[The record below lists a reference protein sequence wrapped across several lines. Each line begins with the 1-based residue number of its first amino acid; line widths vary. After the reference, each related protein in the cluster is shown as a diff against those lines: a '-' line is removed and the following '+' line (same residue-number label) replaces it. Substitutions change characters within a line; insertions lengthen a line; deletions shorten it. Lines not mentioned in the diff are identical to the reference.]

1 MQPEDMPSMSSDLCD
16 FRGKLTVEAMAML
29 EGEAAVTG
37 DDKSVIARR
46 VLHAWAMRKMHAHK
60 IAQRWLAVEGHATP
74 ERGGSGSL
82 A

>member
-1 MQPEDMPSMSSDLCD
+1 MSSDLVD

-37 DDKSVIARR
+37 DEKAAIVRK
-46 VLHAWAMRKMHAHK
+46 VLHAWAMKKMHAHK
-60 IAQRWLAVEGHATP
+60 VAQRWLAVEGHATP
-74 ERGGSGSL
+74 GRGGSGSL